1 MALEVVHFVSER
13 RKFFLQGNPGIA
25 RQLAIV
31 FRPGCLDQPAAM
43 HAVSQMTNRNRVSI
57 GVVVLL
63 QHPEIFRDYKS
74 GAIGAAREEEDAF
87 AGGGKGLAVSATH
100 AERLP
105 LRECRPAAHVVE
117 A

>member
-1 MALEVVHFVSER
+1 
-13 RKFFLQGNPGIA
+13 
-25 RQLAIV
+25 
-31 FRPGCLDQPAAM
+31 
-43 HAVSQMTNRNRVSI
+43 
-57 GVVVLL
+57 
-63 QHPEIFRDYKS
+63 PEIFRDYKS

-117 A
+117 AFWHRDLEAPWQRRIPVPFAQVVGCGSENVRNVAPDIGAAVTRKVGSIVNEIRRHELRLTHGAGP